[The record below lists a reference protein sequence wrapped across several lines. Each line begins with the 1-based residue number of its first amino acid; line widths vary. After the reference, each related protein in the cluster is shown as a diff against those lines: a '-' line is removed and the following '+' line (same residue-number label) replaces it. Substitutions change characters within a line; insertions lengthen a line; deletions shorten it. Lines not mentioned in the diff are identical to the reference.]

1 MMCYPAYGHNEVFS
15 LLAPKGPRACLQMQ
29 SWLQEKLSK
38 VGEDELSLPPSP
50 ALQGS
55 NNCFNLCRGS
65 DGHRLTS

>member
-38 VGEDELSLPPSP
+38 VGEDELSLPPP
-50 ALQGS
+50 QLCKAPITALTCAEGQMDTG
-55 NNCFNLCRGS
+55 
-65 DGHRLTS
+65 